1 MANLTL
7 PRGQSHFRTSRPL
20 LLKLDISLFNTYTY
34 RNITIWHTRAVTA
47 LQRRLAAARL
57 VVLFPLCHKP
67 TEGQKMK
74 QKYTISKNDDNSSIT
89 ITEYSEVDKDIYAQL
104 CAETFAIA
112 DLPDGLQD
120 NPETVIQTFR
130 TRNMFPPR
138 DYALRIAVSMAQL
151 LADDSQSIVEVKI
164 DDKAEITERRL
175 AAEKLAEEA
184 MGDVLEDDEL
194 DTILETDT
202 ATTTLSKAEAT
213 NK

>member
-1 MANLTL
+1 
-7 PRGQSHFRTSRPL
+7 
-20 LLKLDISLFNTYTY
+20 
-34 RNITIWHTRAVTA
+34 
-47 LQRRLAAARL
+47 
-57 VVLFPLCHKP
+57 
-67 TEGQKMK
+67 MK
-74 QKYTISKNDDNSSIT
+74 QKYTISRNDDNTNIT

-120 NPETVIQTFR
+120 NPETVIETFR

-138 DYALRIAVSMAQL
+138 DYALRITVSLAQL
-151 LADDSQSIVEVKI
+151 LADDSQRIVEVKI

-184 MGDVLEDDEL
+184 MEDVLEDDEL
-194 DTILETDT
+194 DTILETEK
-202 ATTTLSKAEAT
+202 ATTTLSKAETT

>member
-1 MANLTL
+1 
-7 PRGQSHFRTSRPL
+7 
-20 LLKLDISLFNTYTY
+20 
-34 RNITIWHTRAVTA
+34 
-47 LQRRLAAARL
+47 
-57 VVLFPLCHKP
+57 
-67 TEGQKMK
+67 MK
-74 QKYTISKNDDNSSIT
+74 QKYTISKNDDSSSIT

-120 NPETVIQTFR
+120 NPESVIETFR

-138 DYALRIAVSMAQL
+138 DYALRIAGSMAQL
-151 LADDSQSIVEVKI
+151 LADESQRIVEVKI

-184 MGDVLEDDEL
+184 MEDVLEDDEL

-213 NK
+213 DK

>member
-1 MANLTL
+1 
-7 PRGQSHFRTSRPL
+7 
-20 LLKLDISLFNTYTY
+20 
-34 RNITIWHTRAVTA
+34 
-47 LQRRLAAARL
+47 
-57 VVLFPLCHKP
+57 
-67 TEGQKMK
+67 MK
-74 QKYTISKNDDNSSIT
+74 QKYTISRNDDNSNIT

-120 NPETVIQTFR
+120 NPETVIETFR

-151 LADDSQSIVEVKI
+151 LADDSQRIVEVKI

-184 MGDVLEDDEL
+184 MEDVLEDDEL